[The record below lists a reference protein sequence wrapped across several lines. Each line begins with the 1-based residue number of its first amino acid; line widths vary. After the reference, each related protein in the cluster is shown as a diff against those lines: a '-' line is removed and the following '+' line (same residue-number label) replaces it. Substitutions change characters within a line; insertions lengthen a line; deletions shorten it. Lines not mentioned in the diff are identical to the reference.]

1 MRAADV
7 LGLPSV
13 AAMREALEAVGNM
26 HPVDPDIEC
35 QTASLGGVRG
45 EWLSAPSVSTGKVVL
60 YFHGGGY
67 VIGSPNTHRRLAG
80 RVSRVSGARVFLADY
95 RLAPEHP
102 FPAAVDDAV
111 AAYRAI
117 LSHGLRGTDVV
128 LAGDSAGG
136 GLAIAT
142 ALTLRDSQMD
152 TPAALACISPWTD
165 LEVTGESMASRAAI
179 DPVCHK
185 TGIVRLARIYLAG
198 QSARLPLASP
208 LYADLRGLP
217 PTLIHIGEAETL
229 YDDSARFAARAK
241 EAGVVVSFKEWA
253 DMIHVFPLFVPD
265 VQDSRDAIQEIGDFI
280 RRHLN
285 NGRSAA

>member
-1 MRAADV
+1 
-7 LGLPSV
+7 
-13 AAMREALEAVGNM
+13 
-26 HPVDPDIEC
+26 
-35 QTASLGGVRG
+35 
-45 EWLSAPSVSTGKVVL
+45 
-60 YFHGGGY
+60 
-67 VIGSPNTHRRLAG
+67 
-80 RVSRVSGARVFLADY
+80 VFLADY

-117 LSHGLRGTDVV
+117 LSHGLRGADVV

-136 GLAIAT
+136 GLAMAT

-152 TPAALACISPWTD
+152 LPAALACISPWTD

-179 DPVCHK
+179 DPMCHK
-185 TGIVRLARIYLAG
+185 AGIVRLARIYLAG
-198 QSARLPLASP
+198 QSPRLPLASP
-208 LYADLRGLP
+208 LYGDLRGLP
-217 PTLIHIGEAETL
+217 PILIHIGEAETL

-241 EAGVVVSFKEWA
+241 EAGVDVSFKEWA